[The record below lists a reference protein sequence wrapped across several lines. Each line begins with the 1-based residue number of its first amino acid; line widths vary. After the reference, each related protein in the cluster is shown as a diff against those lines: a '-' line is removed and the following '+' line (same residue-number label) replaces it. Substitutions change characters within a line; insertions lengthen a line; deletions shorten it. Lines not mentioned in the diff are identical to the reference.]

1 MRKAQQYFSV
11 PALFEDLIP
20 DSFPKKRLQSQTD
33 FIRLPIDGE
42 HPAESY
48 IDFLA
53 KIAGETVNRY
63 PKAWDCCSRYLEC
76 SDAGKCVHPNRVF
89 ALDCGYRKI
98 LASGRIFYGERRNI
112 D

>member
-1 MRKAQQYFSV
+1 M
-11 PALFEDLIP
+11 L
-20 DSFPKKRLQSQTD
+20 
-33 FIRLPIDGE
+33 IDGE